1 MRARHLLSRLR
12 RDRRG
17 SAIVELAVGISV
29 LVPMVMATAELA
41 RFVMIQQKLERLSM
55 TVGDLNA
62 RGDVLTPAQVTSLF
76 DAVPHIM
83 EPFAFSPSG
92 RVIVSQVTTVGSVYP
107 QIAWQQSGGGSL
119 SVASTLGTA
128 GQTATLPQGF
138 TMASDENIIMT
149 EVWYDFEPFL
159 FDGLLRPQRIRMQST
174 YRPRM

>member
-1 MRARHLLSRLR
+1 MRALRLFARLLHE
-12 RDRRG
+12 RRG
-17 SAIVELAVGISV
+17 AALVELAVGISV

-83 EPFAFSPSG
+83 EPFAFQPSG

-138 TMASDENIIMT
+138 TMASDENVIMT

>member
-1 MRARHLLSRLR
+1 MNAPRLLSRLL

-17 SAIVELAVGISV
+17 SAIVELAVGIAV

-119 SVASTLGTA
+119 GVASTLGTA

-138 TMASDENIIMT
+138 TMASDENVIMT

-159 FDGLLRPQRIRMQST
+159 FDGLLKPQRIRMQST